1 MNKNRN
7 MEQTSETLRDYHRKA
22 LSFLRENLN
31 PVLAQHFTKMKEN
44 SALMVLESSTPT
56 YIRNIQAIL
65 NLMLLAE
72 RASTAYASDN
82 DNVLDQIF
90 TLTEYYDIANETF
103 LTLNRF
109 DLKASPETL
118 HLITLLRNH
127 DRISFDALTNTLPEL
142 AKLTKEIKGASSTAI
157 DKLGDVV
164 SDLNLALKKSQEND
178 PSNKQVLEGVV
189 AVSAPNLAE
198 KFELKDSDER
208 YVINP
213 QADGEVVT
221 SVKRIA
227 NSLDYLNE
235 ALNFKLNAEKGQFFG
250 GLVEGVLKY
259 KEVIGAIC
267 SLSPA
272 ILNTSEDIKTKLRAK
287 AKKLIPVI
295 REAMLNAVKMEI
307 ELGLRPGYLA
317 DQILPF
323 ATRYIEFAKTI
334 GMKLSIDEKRL
345 FLSERQALRKK
356 TLDDAAAALEKTRQL
371 KQKVDQVE
379 VLLNT
384 TTPLSNFD
392 AVDLATLTHAIPL
405 LQLPKDLETQFK
417 KEINEA
423 FEGLSVIGIGI
434 DYLRNMAGHR
444 ISVQNQI
451 WDHVYKNF
459 ADIEAHENTL
469 ESQITALNFG
479 RVHELLNE
487 KPTYELTKEET
498 EFLLEHI
505 DYYVS
510 TSKITDKHA
519 LHGFDQIKKQLQD
532 LNKYHAIGDNNQATE
547 DNTPSSVDLVALN
560 KDINSR
566 NIKMADVAK
575 EFRQFILGNIRA
587 YFAESIVQSFDS
599 ANDNGIF
606 EIYSDDPKHIQ
617 DMKNLLSALTVLEK
631 TFRAAEGSY
640 FSGLMQ
646 ATKLKEIA
654 SQFHLNYQQQMELA
668 NLFFG
673 KVSTRATTL
682 GNELTSDV
690 KFGLYLKDHADSSK
704 AQPTNSNGNPQS
716 FIGFF
721 HSALSLSE
729 WAYSYIDFSKASGSA
744 NVDLKPYVEQMIYIK
759 KLTEEF
765 IQDYFKE
772 GFAERFTPNAMGLYN
787 LGETDSAIVRDAKT
801 MLNSLHHMTIS
812 TDDVNN
818 YLQRSYFD
826 LPTAV
831 NSISTFVTSLNEL
844 DLTSTHAQLSG
855 LRAQLIKTA
864 QRYVDDKINPLL
876 IDLMKQGDR
885 YEQAIGL
892 HQGVLTNHLQSV
904 VDIYQAQHENLG
916 IETTTDTDNAF
927 LDMRNEERNQ
937 FLEES
942 KAELAELE
950 KNQKEIEQQLSK
962 QLPILSKWYNVLT
975 GANTSLSRLN
985 LLKSVQRN
993 IDLLGDEKTIEE
1005 FSSIVETL
1013 IQNYSNLEAG
1023 HNREV
1028 KLYDTLRAQINVRY
1042 IYQQKK
1048 LANAQKAIDD
1058 FNATKGYR
1066 MAVIQ
1071 DHQNTLIENAQKAQ
1085 DAVIKAAEAKEKA
1098 EEAQHVIA
1106 QISLDDT
1113 EQPSVETLAI
1123 VKNAK
1128 RLSKEAHELAAE
1140 ADQLAAE
1147 SHLGIAKR
1155 EVSEVK
1161 AEVRETER
1169 NLERA
1174 VTPPIAPEEIE
1185 QGFFAQLF
1193 ISALKFIADLFDT
1206 FVLAI
1211 KTLFTFTDSSSSKI
1225 SKTKPVKRKSEIELE
1240 RTDSNPSLIIYTGDE
1255 SELED
1260 TESAAIDQYSSKRV
1274 KSVPN
1279 APGIIVA
1286 GDESQSK
1293 RVQATENSSLSY
1305 AAARER
1311 GFHASKL
1318 TTTDTLNTP
1327 AQDQNNDPTPPKNHY
1342 GK

>member
-7 MEQTSETLRDYHRKA
+7 MEQTSETLREYHCKA

-65 NLMLLAE
+65 NLVLLAE
-72 RASTAYASDN
+72 RAITAYASDN

-90 TLTEYYDIANETF
+90 TLTEYYDIANETL
-103 LTLNRF
+103 LTFSRF

-142 AKLTKEIKGASSTAI
+142 SKLTQEIKGASSTAI

-178 PSNKQVLEGVV
+178 PSNKQVLESVV
-189 AVSAPNLAE
+189 AVSAPTLAE
-198 KFELKDSDER
+198 KLELKDSDER

-259 KEVIGAIC
+259 KEVISAIC

-272 ILNTSEDIKTKLRAK
+272 ILNTSEEIKTKLRAK

-295 REAMLNAVKMEI
+295 REAMLNAVKMEN
-307 ELGLRPGYLA
+307 ELGLRPSYLV
-317 DQILPF
+317 DQIMPF

-334 GMKLSIDEKRL
+334 GMKLSMDEKRL
-345 FLSERQALRKK
+345 FLSERQTLRKAAIENASLELNK
-356 TLDDAAAALEKTRQL
+356 TKQLKEKIDRAEKLLFPLTPVSNLPHDQLVELEFTLPLLHLPEDLKSQFKNELYDAAYGKYRISIFWDYLKNLASASVQDQVQQHVEKNLIDIKSHECTLESHIAALEL
-371 KQKVDQVE
+371 
-379 VLLNT
+379 
-384 TTPLSNFD
+384 
-392 AVDLATLTHAIPL
+392 
-405 LQLPKDLETQFK
+405 
-417 KEINEA
+417 
-423 FEGLSVIGIGI
+423 
-434 DYLRNMAGHR
+434 
-444 ISVQNQI
+444 
-451 WDHVYKNF
+451 
-459 ADIEAHENTL
+459 
-469 ESQITALNFG
+469 G

-487 KPTYELTKEET
+487 KPTHDLTEEET
-498 EFLLEHI
+498 TLLLKHI
-505 DYYVS
+505 DHYPGHYG
-510 TSKITDKHA
+510 ITDNLALKDFLAIKQHLINLSNDHA
-519 LHGFDQIKKQLQD
+519 KQMSNDTQ
-532 LNKYHAIGDNNQATE
+532 NVANQA
-547 DNTPSSVDLVALN
+547 PSSNELALLN
-560 KDINSR
+560 NDISSR

-575 EFRQFILGNIRA
+575 EFRQFILGNINA
-587 YFAESIVQSFDS
+587 YFSESIVKNFVL
-599 ANDNGIF
+599 ANDNGI
-606 EIYSDDPKHIQ
+606 YKVHASDPKHIQ
-617 DMKNLLSALTVLEK
+617 DMKNFLSALTVLER
-631 TFRAAEGSY
+631 TFRAAEGSF

-646 ATKLKEIA
+646 ASKLKEIA
-654 SQFHLNYQQQMELA
+654 SQFHLNYQQQMELTK
-668 NLFFG
+668 LFFG

-682 GNELTSDV
+682 GHELTSDV
-690 KFGLYLKDHADSSK
+690 KFGLYLKDQADSSK
-704 AQPTNSNGNPQS
+704 DQPTKSNDNPQG

-721 HSALSLSE
+721 HRALSLSE
-729 WAYSYIDFSKASGSA
+729 WAYSYIDFSKSKGSA

-772 GFAERFTPNAMGLYN
+772 GFAERFTPNAMGLYS

-801 MLNSLHHMTIS
+801 MLNSLHHMTIA

-892 HQGVLTNHLQSV
+892 HQGLLTNHLQSV

-916 IETTTDTDNAF
+916 IETTLDTDNAF

-937 FLEES
+937 FLEKS

-950 KNQKEIEQQLSK
+950 KNHKDIEQELSK

-975 GANTSLSRLN
+975 GTNTSLSRLN

-993 IDLLGDEKTIEE
+993 IELLGHAKTTEE
-1005 FSSIVETL
+1005 FSPIVETL

-1023 HNREV
+1023 YNREV
-1028 KLYDTLRAQINVRY
+1028 KLYDMLRAQINIRY
-1042 IYQQKK
+1042 KYQQKK

-1066 MAVIQ
+1066 IAVIQ
-1071 DHQNTLIENAQKAQ
+1071 DHQKTLAENAQKAQ
-1085 DAVIKAAEAKEKA
+1085 DAVVKAAEAKEKA
-1098 EEAQHVIA
+1098 EEAQHAIA
-1106 QISLDDT
+1106 QINLDDM
-1113 EQPSVETLAI
+1113 PSVETLA
-1123 VKNAK
+1123 VVENAK
-1128 RLSKEAHELAAE
+1128 RLSKNAHELAAE
-1140 ADQLAAE
+1140 ADQLAAQ

-1155 EVSEVK
+1155 DVAEVK
-1161 AEVRETER
+1161 AAVRETER

-1174 VTPPIAPEEIE
+1174 LAEPIAPEEIE

-1225 SKTKPVKRKSEIELE
+1225 SKTKPAKRKSEIALG
-1240 RTDSNPSLIIYTGDE
+1240 RTDANPSLIIYTGDE
-1255 SELED
+1255 SELDD
-1260 TESAAIDQYSSKRV
+1260 TESAATDQYSSKRV
-1274 KSVPN
+1274 KSDPN
-1279 APGIIVA
+1279 LSTIIVA
-1286 GDESQSK
+1286 GDDSESK
-1293 RVQATENSSLSY
+1293 RLQATENSSLSY
-1305 AAARER
+1305 AAAREK
-1311 GFHASKL
+1311 GFLAQKAP
-1318 TTTDTLNTP
+1318 TTDTSKTP
-1327 AQDQNNDPTPPKNHY
+1327 VQDQKNGPKI
-1342 GK
+1342 